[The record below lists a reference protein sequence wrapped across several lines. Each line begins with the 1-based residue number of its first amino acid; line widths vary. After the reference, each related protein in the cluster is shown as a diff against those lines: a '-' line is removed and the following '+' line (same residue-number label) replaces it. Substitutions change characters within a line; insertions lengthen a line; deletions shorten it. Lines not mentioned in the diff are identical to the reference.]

1 MPILFATLLSLVA
14 FVLAGSGLL
23 PPPPPPVPVP
33 AHLDEEGA
41 LFATGANCSV
51 CHNGVVTSTGEDVSI
66 GSDWR
71 ATMMAN
77 AARDPYWQA
86 AVRREVTDNPGA
98 AAHIEDKCATCHMP
112 AARYEAHLGGGE
124 GRVFANLPVGAGDTR
139 ESVLSADGVTCT
151 VCHQISPT
159 GLGQPSSF
167 TGGFQVDETTAWGS
181 RRIFGPFA
189 TDRGRAALMQ
199 STVGFIPTESD
210 HVRSS
215 ELCASCHTLYTDAL
229 NDAGE
234 VVGRLPEQVP
244 YLEWQASA
252 FPARGEECQSCH
264 MPVVTEPVP
273 VTRILG
279 EPREEVSRHI
289 FNGGN
294 FFVLGMLNR
303 FRDELGVEALPAELD
318 RAQRRTVRHLE
329 TETAELELVSVE
341 REGASLS
348 IQVEVRNL
356 AGHKLPTAYPSRRAW
371 IHLTV
376 RDSNGALLFESG
388 AIRPDGSIVGND
400 NDEDGSR
407 YEPHHALIEGGD
419 QVQIYEAIMVDA
431 GGAPTTALLRGVRFE
446 KDNRLLPIGLEKATA
461 GEDIAVRGGARE
473 DQDFLAGRDRVLFR
487 IPISGNPAGLTVEA
501 TLRFQPIGYRWAEEL
516 RGYDT
521 FETNRFVGYYEAM
534 SEGSSVA
541 LASARL
547 AVP

>member
-1 MPILFATLLSLVA
+1 MPIFFATLFSLVA
-14 FVLAGSGLL
+14 LVLAGREVL
-23 PPPPPPVPVP
+23 PPPPPSPAPV
-33 AHLDEEGA
+33 HLNEEGA

-51 CHNGVVTSTGEDVSI
+51 CHNGVVTSVGEDVSI

-86 AVRREVTDNPGA
+86 AVRRETTDNPA
-98 AAHIEDKCATCHMP
+98 AADHIEDKCATCHMP
-112 AARYEAHLGGGE
+112 AARYEAHMGGGQ
-124 GRVFANLPVGAGDTR
+124 GRVFANLPIGGSDSR
-139 ESVLSADGVTCT
+139 EAVLSADGVTCT
-151 VCHQISPT
+151 VCHQIAPT

-167 TGGFQVDETTAWGS
+167 TGGFTVDEATTWGS

-199 STVGFIPTESD
+199 STVGFIPTEAN
-210 HVRSS
+210 HIGNS

-252 FPARGEECQSCH
+252 YPARGEECQSCH
-264 MPVVTEPVP
+264 MPVVSEPVP

-289 FNGGN
+289 FMGGN

-329 TETAELELVSVE
+329 TETAQVEFSSVAREEGAVSV
-341 REGASLS
+341 LV
-348 IQVEVRNL
+348 QVSNL

-376 RDSNGALLFESG
+376 RGSNGALLFESG
-388 AIRPDGSIVGND
+388 AIRPNGSIVGND
-400 NDEDGSR
+400 HDEDGSR
-407 YEPHHALIEGGD
+407 YEPHHTVIERSD
-419 QVQIYEAIMVDA
+419 QVQIYEAIMLDA
-431 GGAPTTALLRGVRFE
+431 GGEPTTALLRGVRFE
-446 KDNRLLPIGLEKATA
+446 KDNRLLPLGLEKATA
-461 GEDIAVRGGARE
+461 SDDIAVRGAARE
-473 DQDFLAGRDRVLFR
+473 DPDFVAGTDQVLFR
-487 IPISGNPAGLTVEA
+487 IPAPGGVGSVVVEA

-516 RGYDT
+516 RAYNT

-541 LASARL
+541 LASARV